1 MNKKFRDFLFFFF
14 VFVFIFGT
22 IVLSLYASGYK
33 FNLSWPLEFN
43 RLLVKTG
50 MIALDSD
57 PRGAV
62 IYLDGK
68 AQPSAAW
75 RPWQK
80 KYLSTP
86 AKIKNVVPGEYE
98 IIVERPG
105 YWPFKTT
112 LRVNSGLT
120 TFYED
125 INLFKSDNP
134 TIKAIGD
141 DSSSEETINLSPNGN
156 YLYLN
161 GSAKIINLN
170 KDNEERDVLVDYE
183 NLVSTSSPSLN
194 ASWQKN
200 NELLINGIFFSP
212 NNLSNDRNF
221 LSLVGPNAYDW
232 KFEENSNRL
241 FYKTQNNLSYIELG
255 QKQATLVLND
265 LLIGDYLP
273 RNKSFFLIVPGDDQT
288 LVREY
293 SYEQRIFT
301 QELSLPSDG
310 EYLFGEEK
318 NDYLSIYDKKNKI
331 LYILEKNYLNKGFK
345 KIESVKDWQWNS
357 NEGIFFISDW
367 ELQYFNLKEGRF
379 DLLARLGINLESLLI
394 NERNKYL
401 LLSSNQEVVVYD
413 LRTSYMTT
421 ILKAEKI
428 SSPALDPGK
437 DLLYFWSKLEDQQG
451 VYRISVK

>member
-1 MNKKFRDFLFFFF
+1 MNKKFRDSLFFFF
-14 VFVFIFGT
+14 VFIFIFGT
-22 IVLSLYASGYK
+22 IIFSLYASGYK

-57 PRGAV
+57 PKGAI

-68 AQPSAAW
+68 AQSSAAW

-86 AKIKNVVPGEYE
+86 AKIKNVIPGEYE
-98 IIVERPG
+98 IMVERPG

-112 LRVNSGLT
+112 LQVNSGLT

-134 TIKAIGD
+134 TIKAISD
-141 DSSSEETINLSPNGN
+141 ESLSEEIINLSPNGN

-161 GSAKIINLN
+161 KSAQIINLN
-170 KDNEERDVLVDYE
+170 KEEERNILANYK
-183 NLVSTSSPSLN
+183 NLISTSSPSLN
-194 ASWQKN
+194 GSWQKN
-200 NELLINGIFFSP
+200 NELLVAGIFFSP
-212 NNLSNDRNF
+212 NNLNDDRNF
-221 LSLVGPNAYDW
+221 LSLIGSEAYDW

-255 QKQATLVLND
+255 QKQATIILSD

-273 RNKSFFLIVPGDDQT
+273 KNKSLFLISPGEQQN
-288 LVREY
+288 LLQEY
-293 SYEQRIFT
+293 SYEQMAFI
-301 QELSLPSDG
+301 QELSLPGNG

-318 NDYLSIYDKKNKI
+318 NDYLSIYDKKNKS

-345 KIESVKDWQWNS
+345 KIEAVKAWQWNS
-357 NEGIFFISDW
+357 DEGIFFISDW

-379 DLLARLGINLESLLI
+379 DLLARLGINLEDLLM
-394 NERNKYL
+394 NEKNKYL
-401 LLSSNQEVVVYD
+401 LLSSEQEVVVYD
-413 LRTSYMTT
+413 LKTAYMTT
-421 ILKAEKI
+421 ILEAEKI
-428 SSPALDPGK
+428 SSPVLDANK
-437 DLLYFWSKLEDQQG
+437 DLLYFWGKLEDQQG

>member
-1 MNKKFRDFLFFFF
+1 MNKKCRDFIFFFF
-14 VFVFIFGT
+14 VFIFIFGT

-33 FNLSWPLEFN
+33 FNLTWPLEFN

-57 PRGAV
+57 PKGAM

-86 AKIKNVVPGEYE
+86 AKIKNVIPGEYE
-98 IIVERPG
+98 VMVERPG

-134 TIKAIGD
+134 TIKAISDKSLG
-141 DSSSEETINLSPNGN
+141 EETISLSPNGH

-161 GSAKIINLN
+161 QSAKIINLN
-170 KDNEERDVLVDYE
+170 KEEERNILVDYT
-183 NLVSTSSPSLN
+183 NLISTSSPNLN
-194 ASWQKN
+194 GVWQKN
-200 NELLINGIFFSP
+200 NELLVAGIFFSA
-212 NNLSNDRNF
+212 NNLNDDRNF
-221 LSLVGPNAYDW
+221 LSLIGPEAYDW

-255 QKQATLVLND
+255 QKQATIVLGD
-265 LLIGDYLP
+265 LLITDYLP
-273 RNKSFFLIVPGDDQT
+273 KNKSLFLIIRGEQQN
-288 LVREY
+288 LLQEY
-293 SYEQRIFT
+293 SYEQGVFI

-310 EYLFGEEK
+310 DYLFGEEK
-318 NDYLSIYDKKNKI
+318 NDYLSVYDKKNKS
-331 LYILEKNYLNKGFK
+331 LYLLERNYLNKGFK
-345 KIESVKDWQWNS
+345 KIEAVKAWQWNGD
-357 NEGIFFISDW
+357 EGIFFISDW

-379 DLLARLGINLESLLI
+379 DLLARLGINLENLLI
-394 NERNKYL
+394 NEKNKYL
-401 LLSSNQEVVVYD
+401 LLSSEQEVVVYD
-413 LRTSYMTT
+413 LKNAYMTT
-421 ILKAEKI
+421 ILQAEKI
-428 SSPALDPGK
+428 SSPVLDADN
-437 DLLYFWSKLEDQQG
+437 DLLYFWGKLEDQQG
-451 VYRISVK
+451 VYRVSVK